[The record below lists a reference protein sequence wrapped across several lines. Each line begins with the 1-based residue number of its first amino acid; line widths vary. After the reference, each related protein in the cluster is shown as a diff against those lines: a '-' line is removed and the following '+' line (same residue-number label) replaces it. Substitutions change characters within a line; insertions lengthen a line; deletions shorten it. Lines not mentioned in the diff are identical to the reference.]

1 MLRVREFAR
10 IRLTFRN
17 PIHAVRVYTFFHAIQ
32 SSRWIKNKEDCLHR
46 CQRLKTFFTYRK
58 WKRLSVT
65 SEFSEVKIRD
75 VQLPERHLKKTF
87 FFFTLQFTPQSE
99 QPAVQTSESSAHSHW
114 CSTRQCACPSVL
126 LLLSP
131 WQVGRKGEL
140 WIMKLDY
147 EFGNS
152 LSPILSL
159 RCSREYWEGRISIFL
174 K

>member
-1 MLRVREFAR
+1 MREFAR

-32 SSRWIKNKEDCLHR
+32 SGRWIKNKEDCLHR

-58 WKRLSVT
+58 WKRLSTGHFGIFGSEDNGRPITRT
-65 SEFSEVKIRD
+65 S
-75 VQLPERHLKKTF
+75 PEENIF
-87 FFFTLQFTPQSE
+87 FLYTAVYATVRA
-99 QPAVQTSESSAHSHW
+99 AVQTSDSSAHSHW
-114 CSTRQCACPSVL
+114 RSTRQCACPSVL

-131 WQVGRKGEL
+131 WQAGRKGEL

-159 RCSREYWEGRISIFL
+159 RCSREYWEERILIFL